1 MSCRKGFRSRSWKPA
16 ISESHNHRIAEVGW
30 GLWAHLVPPLLKQSH
45 PEQVAE
51 DHVQVG
57 FEDLQSGDPT
67 QPLSSLWQG
76 SMHSTEGLP
85 DV

>member
-1 MSCRKGFRSRSWKPA
+1 MEASYFT
-16 ISESHNHRIAEVGW
+16 ESHNHRIVEEGW
-30 GLWAHLVPPLLKQSH
+30 GLWAHLVPPLLKQGHS
-45 PEQVAE
+45 EQVAE